1 MLSVFGMEH
10 AVFISTHL
18 PVKQMTEG
26 KGQMQPIC
34 HFPSVPPLPPA
45 REKKGRNKEQS
56 YSMQN

>member
-1 MLSVFGMEH
+1 MLPALGVEH

-34 HFPSVPPLPPA
+34 HFPSVPPLPPDQW
-45 REKKGRNKEQS
+45 ENGRNKA
-56 YSMQN
+56 QNC